1 MTAAED
7 TRLWTAEIIAVGSE
21 LLVPPR
27 LDTNSLA
34 ITRAL
39 AGIGI
44 VVRAKAVVG
53 DRVDD
58 VARLVEGALGRSDLV
73 VLCGGLG
80 PTDDDVTRDAVSSV
94 LGVRLVEDAA
104 IVAKLRARFA
114 SRGYTM
120 PEINR
125 RQALVLDGAHV
136 LDNAN
141 GTAPGQWIDHGGR
154 VVLLLPGPPRELEPM
169 LEALVADRLGRRAPA
184 SRVHTR
190 GVFMTGLTES
200 HAEEML
206 QPLYRAWSARA
217 VAVEATILA
226 TAGQLELHLFARA
239 EAVEAAAALTT
250 AVDEVSAALGDH
262 VFSLEGRPLEEVV
275 GGMLAARGWRIAL
288 AESCTGGLATSRLTD
303 VAGSSAWVERSVV
316 AYSNAAKTGML
327 GVPETLIAGHGAVSE
342 PVALAMAEGVKRLAG
357 VEIGVG
363 ITGIAGPSGG
373 SDAKPVG
380 TVCLAVVAGETQ
392 SVRTV
397 RYPGGRAQVKFHAT
411 QGALDLVRRV
421 LQRTAVPD

>member
-1 MTAAED
+1 
-7 TRLWTAEIIAVGSE
+7 
-21 LLVPPR
+21 
-27 LDTNSLA
+27 
-34 ITRAL
+34 
-39 AGIGI
+39 
-44 VVRAKAVVG
+44 
-53 DRVDD
+53 
-58 VARLVEGALGRSDLV
+58 
-73 VLCGGLG
+73 
-80 PTDDDVTRDAVSSV
+80 
-94 LGVRLVEDAA
+94 
-104 IVAKLRARFA
+104 
-114 SRGYTM
+114 
-120 PEINR
+120 
-125 RQALVLDGAHV
+125 
-136 LDNAN
+136 
-141 GTAPGQWIDHGGR
+141 
-154 VVLLLPGPPRELEPM
+154 M